1 MEECVVE
8 RGQDE
13 RESAVGLLKGWI
25 CNITWGVFF
34 IFYYSWLSAYKGS
47 GKGCFW
53 GGLMGLDIDG
63 DC

>member
-1 MEECVVE
+1 MEEFVVE

-13 RESAVGLLKGWI
+13 RESAVGVLRDWI

-34 IFYYSWLSAYKGS
+34 FIFFILGYRERLFWL
-47 GKGCFW
+47 FW
-53 GGLMGLDIDG
+53 GFDGGLDIDG